1 MIKNYAVSNFVNDSF
16 DLWDPFFED
25 FFAFPRE
32 VRRNDLMKSDVR
44 EDDKQYHIDI
54 DLPAINKENVQVELK
69 DGYLTIHAEELR
81 EHDETKSGKYIRR
94 ERFVGKFS
102 RSFYVGEDVEEKDIT
117 ANLTD
122 GVLTLDINKVEPKK
136 AEKKYIEIH

>member
-1 MIKNYAVSNFVNDSF
+1 MTHLISGIH
-16 DLWDPFFED
+16 FFED

-54 DLPAINKENVQVELK
+54 DLPAIKKENVQVELK

-81 EHDETKSGKYIRR
+81 STMKPGQGNTLDAKDSLVNSHVASMSEKTLKK
-94 ERFVGKFS
+94 
-102 RSFYVGEDVEEKDIT
+102 KDIT
-117 ANLTD
+117 ANLAD

-136 AEKKYIEIH
+136 EIRNS